1 MRDRSELT
9 LRKQRDFSRV
19 YKKGSSRGTR
29 YVVILYK
36 QNSLGYTRTAF
47 VASKKVGNA
56 VTRNRARRLMKEAC
70 RSMQQDMAEGY
81 DIVFVARNTIVGCTE
96 QEVEKVMRSAL
107 RGCELI
113 R

>member
-19 YKKGSSRGTR
+19 YNRGSSRGSR

-36 QNSLGYTRTAF
+36 ENGLGYTRTAF

-56 VTRNRARRLMKEAC
+56 VTRNRARRLMREAY
-70 RSMQQDMAEGY
+70 R
-81 DIVFVARNTIVGCTE
+81 
-96 QEVEKVMRSAL
+96 VEKVMRSAL

-113 R
+113 